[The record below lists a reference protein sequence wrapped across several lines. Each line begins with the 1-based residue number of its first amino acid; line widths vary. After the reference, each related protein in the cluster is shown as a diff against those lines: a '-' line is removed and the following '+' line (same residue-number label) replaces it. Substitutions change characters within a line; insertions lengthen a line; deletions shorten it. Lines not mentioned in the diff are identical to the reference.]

1 MNQYTWNAAPRGK
14 GMLKIVTYG
23 DNHDEAQARAKVI
36 VRDVW
41 KAVFEQSPEHE
52 IVGNLVKVEEGAFG
66 PVINY
71 EPQFVGSIARPE
83 DIAQDI
89 ARAAKE
95 VPRNVR

>member
-1 MNQYTWNAAPRGK
+1 MNQYTWEVAPRGK
-14 GMLKIVTYG
+14 KTIKVITYG

-52 IVGNLVKVEEGAFG
+52 IFGDLIKVEEGALG

-71 EPQFVGSIARPE
+71 EPQFVGSIVKPE
-83 DIAQDI
+83 DIAESI
-89 ARAAKE
+89 AKE
-95 VPRNVR
+95 ARNVR